1 MNKIEELLKARGLLN
16 QALLTSNNLMPNDRA
31 VQEARMHMRK
41 ALSELDAATKQHAK
55 KKDVN
60 NNLHHQW
67 WSHVVSGVSAGSHS
81 STGDGSHSQMTR
93 EAHSRS
99 LNELNKMIEAEQN
112 TLAELE
118 KASAKP
124 DPLTDI
130 LND

>member
-1 MNKIEELLKARGLLN
+1 
-16 QALLTSNNLMPNDRA
+16 
-31 VQEARMHMRK
+31 
-41 ALSELDAATKQHAK
+41 
-55 KKDVN
+55 
-60 NNLHHQW
+60 
-67 WSHVVSGVSAGSHS
+67 
-81 STGDGSHSQMTR
+81 MTR